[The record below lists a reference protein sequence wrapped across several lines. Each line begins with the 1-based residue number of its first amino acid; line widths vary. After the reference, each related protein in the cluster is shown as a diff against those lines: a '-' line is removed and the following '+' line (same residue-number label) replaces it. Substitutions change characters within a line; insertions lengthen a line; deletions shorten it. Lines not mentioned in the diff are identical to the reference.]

1 MSVYDRLSA
10 VASHILRDVLP
21 SLLMKNI
28 HRPTLYRIQWILARV
43 VMGER
48 VTANLLAEQLEVSI
62 RTITR
67 DIDYLIN
74 SLHVPL
80 SYDYF
85 KRSYILSG
93 PIPILFSLPA
103 GMGDPEPAGPATNII
118 IEIDRSI
125 VRHFSNLTLHPSQRV
140 VRKQSGEHHIHLVLP
155 VNDMLAQWVLS
166 FGGKVRVLEP
176 QTLKDRVHVIAQ
188 GIAEEH

>member
-85 KRSYILSG
+85 KRSYVLNG

-103 GMGDPEPAGPATNII
+103 GMGDPEPAGPATNIV
-118 IEIDRSI
+118 IEIDRSV

-140 VRKQSGEHHIHLVLP
+140 VRKQSGEHCIHLKLP
-155 VNDMLAQWVLS
+155 VNDMLVQWVLS

-176 QTLKDRVHVIAQ
+176 QALKDRVHIMAQ

>member
-1 MSVYDRLSA
+1 MSAYDIVSA

-48 VTANLLAEQLEVSI
+48 VTASLLAEQLEVSL

-85 KRSYILSG
+85 KRSYVLSG

-103 GMGDPEPAGPATNII
+103 GMGDPEPAGVATNII
-118 IEIDRSI
+118 VEIDRSI
-125 VRHFSNLTLHPSQRV
+125 VQHFRHLMLHPSQRIV
-140 VRKQSGEHHIHLVLP
+140 HNASGEHHIHLHLP
-155 VNDMLAQWVLS
+155 VNDMLVQWVLS
-166 FGGKVRVLEP
+166 FGGKIRVLEP
-176 QTLKDRVHVIAQ
+176 QTLKDRVHAMAK
-188 GIAEEH
+188 GIVEEH

>member
-1 MSVYDRLSA
+1 MSVYDIPSA

-48 VTANLLAEQLEVSI
+48 VTANLMAEQLEVSL

-67 DIDYLIN
+67 DIEYLIN

-80 SYDYF
+80 HYDYF
-85 KRSYILSG
+85 KRSYVLNG

-103 GMGDPEPAGPATNII
+103 GLGDSEPAGPPANIVV
-118 IEIDRSI
+118 EIDRTI
-125 VRHFSNLTLHPSQRV
+125 VQHFRHQTLHPSQRIV
-140 VRKQSGEHHIHLVLP
+140 HTPSGEHHIHLHLP
-155 VNDMLAQWVLS
+155 VNDMLVQWVLS
-166 FGGKVRVLEP
+166 FGGKIRVLEP
-176 QTLKDRVHVIAQ
+176 KVLKDRVHAMARDIAQ
-188 GIAEEH
+188 EH

>member
-85 KRSYILSG
+85 KRSYVLNG

-103 GMGDPEPAGPATNII
+103 GMGDPEPAGPATNIV

-140 VRKQSGEHHIHLVLP
+140 VRKQSGEHYIHLKLP
-155 VNDMLAQWVLS
+155 VNDMLVQWVLS
-166 FGGKVRVLEP
+166 FGGKVRVIEP
-176 QTLKDRVHVIAQ
+176 QALKDRVHTMAQ
-188 GIAEEH
+188 GIAAEH